1 MRIQL
6 LLLPLIITSG
16 LFSACGSAGQPPEPN
31 TQATIDFAVQATIT
45 SQAADQ
51 ATANAQATTDTAVAA
66 TSGAEQAV
74 VPTTPATTSVGKTP
88 AETDAELTE
97 EELANLI
104 DQAVNEAIMASAQ
117 SSATASD
124 AAADGTVSPEE
135 AQSVEVYVTGAEE
148 AVALAEE
155 LIALYYNLYGVTT
168 IQAIENLQEI
178 EQTLTEI
185 DAAVAL
191 LNTTLNQIN
200 TSLEQE
206 PELATETLEKL
217 VVAAA
222 AIDSRV
228 EIAQNQIQGWQEART
243 ETGASQGATAQ
254 ATHQNPQTTLQ
265 TVFEFT
271 TIGRQAIADNN
282 LSPEEQAAL
291 IEMVATTGA
300 KLKDSGV
307 PQLQELTQ
315 YVETVNGHISGG
327 DIQQLE
333 KSLEQLNIAAVVSA
347 PPTQV
352 TTVPRGV
359 IQSARGFVSLS
370 QQLAAIKQ
378 PSPAQLAQLAQLAAN
393 TSASL
398 NASTMPQLQQLS
410 GLVNDIAGQVVLGR
424 EAQAQLQLNQ
434 LETSLNSLPEIN
446 LPELPDKPSMSDQ
459 EK

>member
-282 LSPEEQAAL
+282 LSPEETSSPYRNGCYNRGKAQRL
-291 IEMVATTGA
+291 RRTSVAGINAVCRDSQWTYFWGRYTTA
-300 KLKDSGV
+300 RKK
-307 PQLQELTQ
+307 
-315 YVETVNGHISGG
+315 
-327 DIQQLE
+327 
-333 KSLEQLNIAAVVSA
+333 LEQLNIAAVVSA
-347 PPTQV
+347 PTHPGYHCSTWSYSKCPGFCFPES
-352 TTVPRGV
+352 TTGCYQTAIAGPV
-359 IQSARGFVSLS
+359 SATSSTCS
-370 QQLAAIKQ
+370 QYQCQ
-378 PSPAQLAQLAQLAAN
+378 PERINYAPI
-393 TSASL
+393 T
-398 NASTMPQLQQLS
+398 TTI